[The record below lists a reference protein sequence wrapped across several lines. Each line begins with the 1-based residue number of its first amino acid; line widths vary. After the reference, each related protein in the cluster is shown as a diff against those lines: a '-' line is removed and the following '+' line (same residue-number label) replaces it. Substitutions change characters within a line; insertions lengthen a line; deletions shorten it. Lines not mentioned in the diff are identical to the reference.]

1 VWPWKISYLIFS
13 KLKYSKVHKIKRNPK
28 YEIVLVPCIVNGGAL
43 FMRHEKFRIFLTQSR
58 CAFSLGFGRGYEKV
72 GNVEMVG
79 ERQ

>member
-1 VWPWKISYLIFS
+1 
-13 KLKYSKVHKIKRNPK
+13 
-28 YEIVLVPCIVNGGAL
+28 
-43 FMRHEKFRIFLTQSR
+43 MRHEKFRIFLTQSR